1 MMENTENS
9 VEKEV
14 QSAAQRCQIV
24 LKHSTGFI
32 SPESFD
38 KNNCSQR
45 LDGATAM
52 K

>member
-24 LKHSTGFI
+24 LKHSTGFNP
-32 SPESFD
+32 PESFD
-38 KNNCSQR
+38 KNICSQR
-45 LDGATAM
+45 PDGATAM